1 MAAPLGTLNSN
12 FSLLEPSYTGM
23 NHQLIR
29 CEVLPLKKR
38 DLGKGSMP
46 RSHRRVAFSKR
57 PACRG
62 WRCAPMARDSR
73 REAFTWLGRFSS
85 PLAAANDG
93 TDINQQMLTR
103 S

>member
-1 MAAPLGTLNSN
+1 MVAPLGTLNSIR
-12 FSLLEPSYTGM
+12 SLLEASYTGM

-29 CEVLPLKKR
+29 CEVLRAKR

-62 WRCAPMARDSR
+62 WRFSADG
-73 REAFTWLGRFSS
+73 TRFKAGKHLPGQGGFAS
-85 PLAAANDG
+85 PLAAANDV
-93 TDINQQMLTR
+93 TDINQQMLTG